1 MIPNSVSGTSFAVL
15 GRFDRFLTDFQ
26 SWKSVTKIKRK
37 NSSSNSPKWTKN
49 VANLNASA
57 PNSRSKF
64 DFGSSVMQV
73 PVTRKRNKTRDYSK
87 DKRRTATNH
96 YRLKQ
101 QQTVAQK
108 KKPDFYRNVLKTW
121 LRKTGEKKNEFNPLL
136 RQKTKKLTF
145 LLSFLSNYNNIYTR
159 ELKRMTSTSAFHYS
173 QFCADDE
180 K

>member
-1 MIPNSVSGTSFAVL
+1 
-15 GRFDRFLTDFQ
+15 
-26 SWKSVTKIKRK
+26 
-37 NSSSNSPKWTKN
+37 
-49 VANLNASA
+49 
-57 PNSRSKF
+57 
-64 DFGSSVMQV
+64 MQV

-136 RQKTKKLTF
+136 RQKTKKTNLFTKF
-145 LLSFLSNYNNIYTR
+145 SIKLQQHLYTR
-159 ELKRMTSTSAFHYS
+159 VEK
-173 QFCADDE
+173 DDLYLSLSL
-180 K
+180 